1 MNYLDIA
8 LLGNDEVTY
17 RLRDFLGKKVVLYFY
32 PKDNTEGCTLEAKD
46 FTAFKAAYRQKGYQ
60 IIGVS
65 ADSVKSHQSFC
76 TSQNLDL
83 LLLSDPDQVLIQAFD
98 VFREKSMYGRTYM
111 GIERS
116 TFILDETGVVVRE
129 LRKVSA
135 KNHASSLLETL

>member
-1 MNYLDIA
+1 MNYQDIA

-17 RLRDFLGKKVVLYFY
+17 RLRDFFGKKVVLYFY

-46 FTAFKAAYRQKGYQ
+46 FTALKAEYRQKGYQ

-65 ADSVKSHQSFC
+65 ADSVQSHQSFC

-83 LLLSDPDQVLIQAFD
+83 LLLSDPDLALIHAFD
-98 VFREKSMYGRTYM
+98 VFREKSMYGKTYM

-116 TFILDETGVVVRE
+116 TFVIDETGTVVRE